1 MTVAS
6 GAPSLMPMAAP
17 NPQPRWPAGGVLNN
31 EPGRL
36 SGRTS
41 ASRDVTASL
50 TIIVLSSIRS
60 PMHLESHTGL
70 MGVWVLTASMLASTS
85 RTIASCSTRIFLRR
99 SSNFFF
105 EFVPVSTLAL
115 IIPFNTGSAMS
126 EQPATARSAEKPQ
139 IGIEVN
145 NGSRSR

>member
-1 MTVAS
+1 MRYFRAVKWQAVGAENMYEPSPSAAMTVAS

-17 NPQPRWPAGGVLNN
+17 NPQPRGPDGGVLNN
-31 EPGRL
+31 ELGRL

-70 MGVWVLTASMLASTS
+70 MGVWLLTASMLASTS
-85 RTIASCSTRIFLRR
+85 RTIASCST
-99 SSNFFF
+99 
-105 EFVPVSTLAL
+105 
-115 IIPFNTGSAMS
+115 
-126 EQPATARSAEKPQ
+126 
-139 IGIEVN
+139 
-145 NGSRSR
+145 